1 VDSPDSQAD
10 NLDGLTPI
18 FFAASLVGKLRLS
31 RAQRSIAG
39 LTNAFICLA
48 IQVTQAFIVGKN

>member
-1 VDSPDSQAD
+1 VDSPDSQTD

-18 FFAASLVGKLRLS
+18 FFAASLIGKLRLS

-48 IQVTQAFIVGKN
+48 IELPRPLL